1 MKFTDGFWVVKP
13 EMRPNYPMCAFDAE
27 PFENGVRIYCP
38 FREQEGRGAT
48 IDCGML
54 TVDLTSPMEDVIYVN
69 VHHFMGGLD
78 NKPAFE
84 LYPQAVE
91 PSLAI
96 GQDSIEY
103 LSGSLKAVVTR
114 NPYSIAFYQDGR
126 LLTESSFRNLA
137 YMQKLDGPAYMV
149 EQLKCSVGEYIY
161 GLGERFT
168 PFVKNGQVVE
178 MWNEDGGTASEI
190 AYKNIPFYLSSRG
203 YGVFCDHPEKVFYE
217 ICSEKVGRVSFGV
230 EGERLGY
237 YLVGGPKPMDALKRY
252 VCLTGKP
259 ALPPAASFGLWLSTS
274 FTTDYDEKTVLSFID
289 GMAERNIPL
298 HVFHFDCF
306 WMREYNWCDFEWDSR
321 IFPEPEAMLRRY
333 KARGL
338 KICVWINP
346 YIAQRSPLFEEGK
359 RNGYLVKNPDGS
371 VWQWDRWQA
380 GMGLVDFTNPAACDW
395 YRSKLKA
402 LLDMGVDYFKTD
414 FGERI
419 PTNVRY
425 YNGADPVAMHN
436 YYTSLY
442 NRCVFELIQKEKGE
456 GEACLFARSATA
468 GGQRFPVHW
477 GGDCSGTYD
486 SMAETLRG
494 GLSLAA
500 SGFAFWSHDMAG
512 FEQTASP
519 DIYKRWAQFG
529 LLSTHSR
536 LHGSKSYRVPWYFGE
551 ESCDVV
557 RYFVRLKCRLMPYLF
572 GQAVEA
578 HRTGAPVLRPMF
590 LSFPED
596 NNCLPLD
603 RQYMLGSGLLVAPIF
618 NEESMGEYYL
628 PDGLWTHLL
637 SGETRPGGR
646 WHRESY
652 DYFSLPLFVRP
663 GSLLALGSNE
673 ERPDYDYAR
682 GVELHLYQLADGQE
696 AACAVPDQEGGIAL
710 RAKVRR
716 KGERLTAQTD
726 QPCTLVVHE
735 NGQERLRTQ
744 LAAGET
750 ELAL

>member
-321 IFPEPEAMLRRY
+321 IFPEPEAMLRRD

-468 GGQRFPVHW
+468 GGQRFPVH
-477 GGDCSGTYD
+477 
-486 SMAETLRG
+486 
-494 GLSLAA
+494 LSLI
-500 SGFAFWSHDMAG
+500 H
-512 FEQTASP
+512 
-519 DIYKRWAQFG
+519 I
-529 LLSTHSR
+529 
-536 LHGSKSYRVPWYFGE
+536 
-551 ESCDVV
+551 
-557 RYFVRLKCRLMPYLF
+557 
-572 GQAVEA
+572 
-578 HRTGAPVLRPMF
+578 
-590 LSFPED
+590 
-596 NNCLPLD
+596 
-603 RQYMLGSGLLVAPIF
+603 
-618 NEESMGEYYL
+618 
-628 PDGLWTHLL
+628 
-637 SGETRPGGR
+637 
-646 WHRESY
+646 
-652 DYFSLPLFVRP
+652 
-663 GSLLALGSNE
+663 
-673 ERPDYDYAR
+673 
-682 GVELHLYQLADGQE
+682 
-696 AACAVPDQEGGIAL
+696 
-710 RAKVRR
+710 
-716 KGERLTAQTD
+716 
-726 QPCTLVVHE
+726 
-735 NGQERLRTQ
+735 
-744 LAAGET
+744 
-750 ELAL
+750 